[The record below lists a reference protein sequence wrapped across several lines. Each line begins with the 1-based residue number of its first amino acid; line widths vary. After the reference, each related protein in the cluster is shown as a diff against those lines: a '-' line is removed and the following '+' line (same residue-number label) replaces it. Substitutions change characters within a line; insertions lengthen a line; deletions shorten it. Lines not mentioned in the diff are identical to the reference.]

1 MQVCALGWDELE
13 AHHFLALEGPRI
25 HRSAGHPEE
34 IVDDVD
40 SGEIQIRA
48 EEGLDVVLHEEDVVV
63 CCARDGW

>member
-1 MQVCALGWDELE
+1 
-13 AHHFLALEGPRI
+13 
-25 HRSAGHPEE
+25 
-34 IVDDVD
+34 VDDVD